1 MKVCQI
7 KRFLAGMCV
16 GLATT
21 DRHRRQAMGGK
32 PVGVDPTVGHGV
44 ERIAID
50 RTYRC
55 FGRTHAGVVCGKYKR
70 LVVQAA
76 VKENLAFLPQVIF
89 DFFDG
94 ALEGT
99 LDLTHD
105 AFAKLRVVAAG
116 FGSDSNLIRDD
127 VGRLTTLNETDIASA
142 GLFAF

>member
-7 KRFLAGMCV
+7 KRFLDGMCV

-21 DRHRRQAMGGK
+21 DRHRRQAVGGK
-32 PVGVDPTVGHGV
+32 PVGIDPTVGHGV

-50 RTYRC
+50 RTYRG
-55 FGRTHAGVVCGKYKR
+55 FGHAHAGVVCGKYKR
-70 LVVQAA
+70 LVVQATI
-76 VKENLAFLPQVIF
+76 KENLAFLSEVIL

-116 FGSDSNLIRDD
+116 FGPI
-127 VGRLTTLNETDIASA
+127 VT
-142 GLFAF
+142 